1 MQATTPA
8 SIMREDALL
17 IVMIDLL
24 PIGNPERRFTI
35 GSTRTGAEAETAEYL
50 DLREGIEACR
60 N

>member
-1 MQATTPA
+1 
-8 SIMREDALL
+8 MREDALL